1 MNYKVNDI
9 LILKKQHVCGSYEWT
24 VTRTGAEI
32 KIKCAKC
39 HREIM
44 ILKREL
50 DKKIKTIKNQL

>member
-9 LILKKQHVCGSYEWT
+9 LILKKQHVCGSYEWI